1 MVTPGIFSPTTY
13 YKAGDFITWAWNY
26 TSIQG
31 TPTAIDLWAYCSA
44 AKATY
49 TLTSNMTFDEK
60 GGKFTWDTNQYK
72 ASATQLL
79 TNQYTLSIADADIG
93 PSGSSGA
100 GYLDPLPMMTFG
112 MYTPQP
118 STPFSGMFDSQ
129 IERWGDS

>member
-1 MVTPGIFSPTTY
+1 MVDPGVFSPTSY
-13 YKAGDFITWAWNY
+13 YKVGQYITWAWNY

-49 TLTSNMTFDEK
+49 TLASNMTYEEK
-60 GGKFTWDTNQYK
+60 GGKFTWDTNQYS

-79 TNQYTLSIADADIG
+79 TNQYTLSIADADVG

-112 MYTPQP
+112 MYTPQAYVN
-118 STPFSGMFDSQ
+118 FSGMVLLVPWS
-129 IERWGDS
+129 